1 MKERTGVP
9 NCRSS
14 PATRKKRAPRVT
26 IEAAM
31 KTPRLNFASP
41 LAIVTSL

>member
-1 MKERTGVP
+1 MKSRIGSP
-9 NCRSS
+9 NQYRRA
-14 PATRKKRAPRVT
+14 ATRKKRAPRVT

-31 KTPRLNFASP
+31 KTQKLKAAAP